1 MDPITLIAAT
11 SAAFQGVKQ
20 AVEVGKEIEEVFVQL
35 SSWARLAG
43 ELNDAISDSIEEK
56 VKKPSIWEKIAFPKN
71 ETEEAFDI
79 YIARRR
85 LIEHEKAI
93 KFMFLYG
100 ELQELG
106 MDGYNELM
114 AIREKVKKDRF
125 ELRVQQK
132 AARIEYVENVKYGCI
147 LGGSIVILLIFIWV
161 LVAFWPK

>member
-147 LGGSIVILLIFIWV
+147 LGGSTVLLIILIWS